1 MDKVRLEAG
10 LNQLPLYTYEYI
22 RPESLDFTQ
31 RVRQVCQ
38 QECPMYGKTWACPP
52 GVGTVEECRKR
63 CLSYGECL
71 IVGTITQVQDIFN
84 LEECLSTRGDHEA
97 ITNQVG
103 DLLREQGVEPYIL
116 SSQACALCAHCTYPE
131 GKPCRH
137 PEKMHPCIESHGI
150 NLIPTLEA
158 MGLEFTY
165 SQDVITWYSLLFFN
179 T

>member
-1 MDKVRLEAG
+1 MEA
-10 LNQLPLYTYEYI
+10 
-22 RPESLDFTQ
+22 
-31 RVRQVCQ
+31 
-38 QECPMYGKTWACPP
+38 
-52 GVGTVEECRKR
+52 CRER
-63 CLSYGECL
+63 CLSYKACL
-71 IVGTITQVQDIFN
+71 IIGTVTQVQDISN

-97 ITNQVG
+97 ITSQVG

>member
-22 RPESLDFTQ
+22 RPERLDFTQ

-52 GVGTVEECRKR
+52 GVGTVEECRER

-71 IVGTITQVQDIFN
+71 IIGTVTQVQDISN

-103 DLLREQGVEPYIL
+103 DLLRAQGVAPSIL
-116 SSQACALCAHCTYPE
+116 SSQASPLCAHRT
-131 GKPCRH
+131 
-137 PEKMHPCIESHGI
+137 
-150 NLIPTLEA
+150 
-158 MGLEFTY
+158 
-165 SQDVITWYSLLFFN
+165 
-179 T
+179 